1 MVDGIPTSGIS
12 PQDFQ
17 RVQDTQDVEGIFNL
31 SQILTLVNQELTPQ
45 DGEDMVSGRPKIPP
59 PSTDAL
65 DVANLLA
72 SIKSKINEAMT
83 GIAKENIDKNRADQL
98 QKFQERIEQLQKAME
113 AMKKAEKWGLLG
125 KIFGWVVP
133 ALMVVVG
140 AALVA
145 TGLGAPLGAALI
157 AGGVVGLAA
166 QTLEATGGA
175 QWIREN
181 LLTPMFEALGLDKE
195 KAQLAATITYQ
206 VIIIAIMIAASLG
219 AGAAASGMAAGA
231 SAGASA
237 ASSAGTSAS
246 AAAASTSAQTAA
258 KVAASTTQAL
268 VGLGQAG
275 LGVGQAINQNEAA
288 GHEAKA
294 TEINA
299 FLKKLQQK
307 LEEHEGELKEIME
320 SWERGMDIV
329 MNVIDTQN
337 SMAHLALQ
345 V

>member
-1 MVDGIPTSGIS
+1 MVDSVTASGVT

-17 RVQDTQDVEGIFNL
+17 GIQDIEDPEKTLNL
-31 SQILTLVNQELTPQ
+31 SQLLTLVTQELTTQ
-45 DGEDMVSGRPKIPP
+45 EGNDTVSEKPEIPP

-98 QKFQERIEQLQKAME
+98 QKFQERIKQLQE
-113 AMKKAEKWGLLG
+113 AIEALKKAEKWGVLG

-133 ALMVVVG
+133 AVMVAVG

-145 TGLGAPLGAALI
+145 TGLAAPLGAALI
-157 AGGVVGLAA
+157 AGGIVGLAA

-175 QWIREN
+175 QWIQEK

-206 VIIIAIMIAASLG
+206 VIIIIIMIAASLG

-231 SAGASA
+231 AAASSA
-237 ASSAGTSAS
+237 ASAGTSA
-246 AAAASTSAQTAA
+246 AATAASQSAQTAA
-258 KVAASTTQAL
+258 KVAVSLTQAL
-268 VGLGQAG
+268 LGLAQAG
-275 LGVGQAINQNEAA
+275 LGLAQAMNQKDAA
-288 GHEAKA
+288 DHEATA

-299 FLKKLQQK
+299 LLKKLQQK
-307 LEEHEGELKEIME
+307 LEEQEDQLKELIE
-320 SWERGMDIV
+320 SWQRGMDVV
-329 MNVIDTQN
+329 MNVIETQ
-337 SMAHLALQ
+337 SAMANTAMQ